1 MLNGKA
7 AIAESIWFCDAL
19 PFGRLCYGEPNPIS
33 NAVGYAKFF
42 SRSHVAVI
50 RAYAPEGS
58 RTVGVWEAGI
68 ALGKRIVSLS
78 PEATDLSGGF

>member
-1 MLNGKA
+1 MVARARFGELEHHDLRDHLCAVRVGHDK
-7 AIAESIWFCDAL
+7 IATAC
-19 PFGRLCYGEPNPIS
+19 
-33 NAVGYAKFF
+33 AKFR
-42 SRSHVAVI
+42 SCSHVAVI

-68 ALGKRIVSLS
+68 ALGKRIGSLS